1 MKHHAGGKVS
11 KLFIFST
18 ILYLGTPALLSLSGS
33 ATSSIS
39 MDTMAQREARNASA
53 FAIMMGEFRT
63 SLGDLLFIKTE
74 RYLDKGVAY
83 EPHIDADALAKT
95 GRTENDPE
103 GNDVMAEALAGAR
116 VQEALSHASVEM
128 GQIGVHDEHD
138 HEDHDHHDHDHDHK
152 GHDHAGHDEHD
163 HDDDSVVAT
172 LIRTADQDFRGFI
185 GNLERQVK
193 PWRDPKE
200 PHQHAEGKELTELL
214 PWYRLATLSDPHNVR
229 NYMIGAWWLRTLKTP
244 EQQEE
249 ALTFLDEGL
258 AANPEAYELYFM
270 RGYVLK
276 DLGETEK
283 AITQFKKS
291 AELAIKYRPPGGPDS
306 TPDWDMMDD
315 EQMGMAMAMHIT
327 LVRDTVSTG
336 AALQI
341 TNDYL
346 RRMPTEGSLYRVK
359 AGLESGN

>member
-1 MKHHAGGKVS
+1 MKQRARGKVTR
-11 KLFIFST
+11 FFVFSSL
-18 ILYLGTPALLSLSGS
+18 LYLGAPALLLLTSS
-33 ATSSIS
+33 ATSSVSI
-39 MDTMAQREARNASA
+39 DTMAQRKARNASA
-53 FAIMMGEFRT
+53 FAIMVGEFRT
-63 SLGDLLFIKTE
+63 SMGDLLFIKTE

-95 GRTENDPE
+95 GRTEHDPE
-103 GNDVMAEALAGAR
+103 GDAIMAETLGGAR
-116 VQEALSHASVEM
+116 IQEALSHASEEM
-128 GQIGVHDEHD
+128 AKTDT
-138 HEDHDHHDHDHDHK
+138 
-152 GHDHAGHDEHD
+152 HDEHD
-163 HDDDSVVAT
+163 HDDHDHDHEGHDHEGHDDHSHDEESVVAT
-172 LIRTADQDFRGFI
+172 LIRTGDQDFRGFI

-229 NYMIGAWWLRTLKTP
+229 NYMIGAWWLKTLKTP
-244 EQQEE
+244 EQQKE
-249 ALTFLDEGL
+249 ALAFLEEGI
-258 AANPEAYELYFM
+258 AANPEAYELYLM

-276 DLGETEK
+276 DMEDTEK
-283 AITQFKKS
+283 AIAQFKKS
-291 AELAIKYRPPGGPDS
+291 ADLAIQYRPPGGPDS
-306 TPDWDMMDD
+306 TPDWDLTDD

-327 LVRDTVSTG
+327 LVRDNVSTA
-336 AALQI
+336 AALQL